1 MLIMDLTLRIIIAFV
16 TLLILTRVM
25 GRKEISQLT
34 FINFVSAITI
44 GAIAAV
50 LVMDPDV
57 SILKGVLALAGWT
70 VITLLLGFIDLKSK
84 KARNLIS
91 GQPRIL
97 IKNGK
102 IMEKELHKVRMDVDA
117 LNALLRQKNVFSVAE
132 VEYAIF
138 ETDGKLSV
146 MKKESKQPVLKSD
159 LHIKSQPTAYP
170 VPTEVINEG
179 RILSS
184 NLEKLNLDTQWLNQ
198 QLTSLGIQS
207 ISDVFYAEVQ
217 KDGTLYVDEK
227 RDLLH

>member
-1 MLIMDLTLRIIIAFV
+1 MDLTLRIIIAFV

>member
-1 MLIMDLTLRIIIAFV
+1 MIMDLTLRIIIAFV